1 MNEKYEPLL
10 LENQVCFPL
19 YAAARELIKKYDGA
33 LSELDLTYTQY
44 VVMIVLWE
52 KGSLTV
58 KELGEALY
66 LDSGTLTPLLKRLE
80 GKGLIT
86 RTRLASDERSL
97 SIAPTHKG
105 VALKDSALAVPN
117 SLLGAIGLTEKE
129 TQTLRRLLYKILE
142 NAK

>member
-19 YAAARELIKKYDGA
+19 YAATRELIKKCDVA
-33 LSELDLTYTQY
+33 LSDIDLTYTQY
-44 VVMIVLWE
+44 VVMLVLWE
-52 KGSLTV
+52 KGNRTL

-80 GKGLIT
+80 SKGLIT

-97 SIAPTHKG
+97 VIAPTKKG
-105 VALKDSALAVPN
+105 AALKDKALSVPSTLSC
-117 SLLGAIGLTEKE
+117 SLCLSEKE